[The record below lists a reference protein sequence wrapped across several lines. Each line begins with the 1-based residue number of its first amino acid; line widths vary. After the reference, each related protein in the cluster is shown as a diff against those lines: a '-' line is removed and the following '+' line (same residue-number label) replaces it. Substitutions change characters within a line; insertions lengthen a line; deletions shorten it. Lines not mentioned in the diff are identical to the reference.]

1 MTRLL
6 PADASNIAEAGR
18 ALAAGR
24 LVAFPTETVYG
35 LGGNALND
43 RAVAAIYAA
52 KNRPDFNPLIVHVAN
67 LDAAAQYVHLSDEA
81 ALLAQRLW
89 PGPLTLILPR
99 RQDCKL
105 SLLLS
110 AGLETVAIRVPQ
122 HPVARALLADCGLPL
137 AGPSANPSGR
147 ISPTRPEH
155 VVEGLGGKVEIV
167 LDGGPCK
174 VGIESTV
181 LDLSD
186 GRPRILRPGA
196 VLAEAIAKVLGH
208 DVPQQQPAPTVDS
221 QAAAGGHKS
230 PGQLTSHYAPH
241 LPVRLN
247 AVTAAEGE
255 ILLGFGPGAPA
266 GSTNLSPS
274 GDLTEAAANLFAAL
288 RAADRPEHR
297 GIAVMPIPETGLGI
311 AINDR
316 LRRAAAPRQ

>member
-6 PADASNIAEAGR
+6 PADVAGIAEAGR

-43 RAVAAIYAA
+43 RAVAAIYEA
-52 KNRPDFNPLIVHVAN
+52 KNRPDFNPLIVHVAS
-67 LDAAAQYVHLSDEA
+67 LGAAAEFVRLTDDA
-81 ALLAQRLW
+81 GRLARRFW

-99 RQDCKL
+99 LQDCKL

-110 AGLETVAIRVPQ
+110 AGLDTVAVRVPH
-122 HPVARALLADCGLPL
+122 HPVAHNLLTACGLPL

-155 VVEGLGGKVEIV
+155 VIEGLDGKVDIV

-181 LDLSD
+181 LDLSGD
-186 GRPRILRPGA
+186 RPLVLRPGA
-196 VLAEAIAKVLGH
+196 VLAEQIAAILGR
-208 DVPQQQPAPTVDS
+208 DVAVEE
-221 QAAAGGHKS
+221 AARDDGARKS
-230 PGQLTSHYAPH
+230 PGQLTSHYAPT

-247 AVTAAEGE
+247 AVSAEPGE
-255 ILLGFGPGAPA
+255 ILLGFGATAPA
-266 GSTNLSPS
+266 GVYNLSAA

-288 RAADRPEHR
+288 RAVDRAEHR
-297 GIAVMPIPETGLGI
+297 GIAIMAIPDTGLGI

-316 LRRAAAPRQ
+316 LRRAAAPRQLPSR

>member
-6 PADASNIAEAGR
+6 PANSASIAEAGR
-18 ALAAGR
+18 ALMAGR

-43 RAVAAIYAA
+43 RAVAAIYEA
-52 KNRPDFNPLIVHVAN
+52 KNRPDFNPLIVHVAS
-67 LDAAAQYVHLSDEA
+67 LGAAAQYVQLNDDA
-81 ALLAQRLW
+81 DQLARRFW

-99 RQDCKL
+99 LKDCKL

-110 AGLETVAIRVPQ
+110 AGLDTVAVRVPH
-122 HPVARALLADCGLPL
+122 HPVAQSLLMDCGLPL

-155 VVEGLGGKVEIV
+155 VIEGLDGKVDIV

-181 LDLSD
+181 LDLTGD
-186 GRPRILRPGA
+186 QPLVLRPGA
-196 VLAEAIAKVLGH
+196 VLADQIAAVLGH
-208 DVPQQQPAPTVDS
+208 GVPIRNAS
-221 QAAAGGHKS
+221 QDEGGRKS
-230 PGQLTSHYAPH
+230 PGQLTSHYAPS

-247 AVTAAEGE
+247 AVSAEADE
-255 ILLGFGPGAPA
+255 ILLGFGAAAPA
-266 GSTNLSPS
+266 GAYNLSPG

-288 RAADRPEHR
+288 RAADRPGYR
-297 GIAVMPIPETGLGI
+297 GIAIMAIPEAGLGI

-316 LRRAAAPRQ
+316 LRRAAAPRQLPSR